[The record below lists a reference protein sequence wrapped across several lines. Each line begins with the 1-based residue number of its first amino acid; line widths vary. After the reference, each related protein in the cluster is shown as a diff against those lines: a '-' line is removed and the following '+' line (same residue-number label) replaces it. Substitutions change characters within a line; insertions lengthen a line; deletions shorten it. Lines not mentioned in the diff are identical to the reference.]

1 MASRSGRQEETGDRS
16 RESRREAD
24 GHIDDFVSSPVGRR
38 SPTTAAGPPER
49 HRIAS
54 ASPTPARR
62 QQGGATAPFPGTG
75 RGPPVRGK
83 GSSPGEIG
91 VGFTT
96 AQLEQLGAAIQS
108 AVVPLSDTLTR
119 EVTALRARVDYL
131 NARVDTEVASRTP
144 VIRAAPQSVSSEG
157 LSGVSITGF
166 GERPEFPRSSF
177 PSSPPMSRSP
187 GLSAAAGVSVPPPPP
202 APIHRVATG
211 TAPEVPSTSTPTPA
225 AERAESKSDEKDIFS
240 RADKWLPAMPTP
252 DFKKWSVNRQEEIL
266 CFSEYVLQLRSWV
279 ALGSDVFALEIEQ
292 ALRWPT
298 ELHTASL
305 SKGAQVRSTRLLA
318 ILQQVF
324 ASYPRADMLLRAYIE
339 GVGADG
345 VYQIH
350 RGTSGF
356 EALRILGKEFSLRSR
371 AEASF
376 FRAEVLKK
384 SFRGESNATAVSDIV
399 RKLDVELSRYRK
411 LVETLPTSH
420 SRDGL
425 EIQSADL
432 TLILLRSLPA
442 GARDYVMLH
451 ASDESFPSLRAAALR
466 YEGQQR
472 LFMELGPG
480 SQARHVH
487 EVAVDPDVYEW
498 YEYQDWD
505 DWEEDE
511 EQLPVSAAMKG
522 GDRCRQCGKAGHFAK
537 NCSTDMSKVR
547 CFKCGDSG
555 HIGANCKKSPSAKGK
570 PSPKTSPK
578 SRANP
583 KSKGKGSGKGGKKGK
598 MHELAEG
605 EVAEEE
611 EGEWQAQEWPED
623 WADTPEG
630 GVMMPLI
637 CSFQETDWS
646 WWLLDSGAAVSV
658 LSENFCHVDVGGAP
672 MDVSGLKVSAVNL
685 DQSQAE
691 RKRQHVL
698 KGHFPYDP
706 HCLECQQGRGV
717 SRAPRRPMRER
728 VLEIQVDFFFL
739 GTHKLVLFR
748 QVMTGLLG
756 VTAVSEDIR
765 VTGSHIR
772 QILTEFSLVGGE
784 GPPIDFRTDAA
795 PDVTA
800 LIQRSG
806 IPREYTVTRAGPQ
819 NHDSVGSVER
829 GVREVKEGIATIRLE
844 LAKENCDLQDSLAGW
859 EACARY
865 VVAMHNLHGKVENT
879 GKTGREVLRD
889 SVEASRVSA
898 MFCSHVL
905 AETPESVPSV
915 GRFVS
920 AGYLYPV
927 RNSFSHFVVA
937 KIEDDLKYFQAKS
950 LKFVFPITYPMDLV
964 GRFLRRTGSEPPPGP
979 IEDQSPVEII
989 PDYFAKLPDS
999 IPPPRHWLD
1008 KFGNTDDC
1016 TACATRK
1023 GKHSVK
1029 CYERYRNW
1037 LRRGDEKK
1045 QEDKK
1050 PPVPAPVADEEVRD
1064 LVPQEPQEPQ
1074 ELPPVKAKDVAVIPG
1089 LPKGMA
1095 PTRGCPSC
1103 DSGMVAPGIR
1113 HSAKCKKSQAQF
1125 LEASSMHVEKATS
1138 YRDPPKAVEDELAN
1152 YAAEM
1157 DYAPS
1162 DLEKDHDVPMDEP
1175 EDIEMSGDLLE
1186 DSEMVDSMLELDGS
1200 FVCSIRFDWD
1210 GPGEY
1215 QRVNLCGTP
1224 VRVWKP
1230 SGAVSDTTLVELSPS
1245 GTFRAMVKEIEGLT
1259 GVRAGNVLTQ
1269 KEMER
1274 FCAEFSTR
1282 PIPCRWVTGEK
1293 PEADEGVRAR
1303 MVVKDIAR
1311 GAATA
1316 RAQGISGPTPSV
1328 ESLRVLLGM
1337 ACGAWGCPPMGL
1349 FAIDVS
1355 QAFMNAPL
1363 EKHHVVVRLPT
1374 SVSRDNDANEP
1385 VYLEAKKGLNGLRVG
1400 SLAWA
1405 SFFARIV
1412 REAGLESSVTEPCL
1426 YAGSV
1431 GGAPVVLICYVDDVL
1446 VATPKEASYKIVFD
1460 LLAKHVKIRETGRIP
1475 LSSAK
1480 NGSLRFLGR
1489 TISRK
1494 AGDAAL
1500 YLSVDPDYMDEC
1512 FREFGIEKGST
1523 TFPDIRPAIEET
1535 IEQEPISA
1543 EAHARFRRILGRL
1556 SWMCQ
1561 TRLDLLV
1568 LVGLLSTGQ
1577 VSPKPGHEKALRMVL
1592 RYLITDMKVG
1602 QRFPTEGELPDY
1614 AETLLVYT
1622 DAGFAPMRST
1632 NRRSIT
1638 GVCLVYR
1645 GVLLKAFSRHQGSV
1659 TLSSCEAELSAG
1671 QEGIQEGLGLSRTV
1685 FQVLKALGL
1694 VQVTSLCLA
1703 WLTDSLSG
1711 KMILEASDLQRR
1723 SRHVEIRICW
1733 LRELMAKGILECAH
1747 VPGTENPAD
1756 ALTKC
1761 LALAT
1766 FLKHRVLLG
1775 FVPLRA
1781 AAVSSVV
1788 DTSFQGFLH
1797 TLVFR
1802 QCYLCGDHL
1811 ERGQQHDVGSQ
1822 HVHNLVVSQHV
1833 NALLA
1838 LRKPLF
1844 SVWTFWT
1851 SWISWICWISHM
1863 FSVMFSFWTCLQE
1876 LRVCFAL
1883 FRSCFE
1889 LCVPSAAVLDHEVAQ
1904 LAAQVPRYALP
1915 EPAAMDGEDDL
1926 RSEATT
1932 RVDWTTGEPLR
1943 KASPAAEPATVPAEP
1958 VVAPSNPAEP
1968 VLAPVAEVPTVP
1980 SAIPATEAPTSPA
1993 DPDPVHEAPAEPS
2006 APAVLTS
2013 EVQPKAPAE
2022 AGTAEAGSLCGVSA
2036 TPSHSKKSSVASKTS
2051 RVTRIKLLKS
2061 LRRTL
2066 FGPNAEVKRAP
2077 KRLAKKRKAKSVKD
2091 EDEESD
2097 GVPPRPKAKAK
2108 AKVKSKAM
2116 PRPRGTVRGFFDAR
2130 RGRRV
2135 EVPLRGPNEA
2145 PKPRMIRA
2153 FSGFSFRP
2161 KCRICGNYGHVAAAC
2176 IQGQRSVSLTTGKIQ
2191 LSQRIDPKSD
2201 EDLRGDALPNYGF
2214 ENPLSSQISPG
2225 DSVSQVGYTPV
2236 APKYALPIPTAPGMS
2251 AEERLRLLLK
2261 KRKNEEPQRK
2271 QGYETTDEP
2280 WPQEEEN
2287 GDLKEELRRKRKR
2300 VEMRPFTK
2308 EVRDRPSYMRPLAE
2322 DPRKSR
2328 ARPSEAAPKRPP
2340 PVPPPKTPPKG
2351 PMPPPP
2357 KKKAMPVA
2365 PKTPPKKPAEKPKTP
2380 AKEVAKATS
2389 ASEAPK
2395 SEAAKAPAPAP
2406 KAIGI
2411 EPPKTP
2417 PKMAPKTPS
2426 EAFRSVSPTLVD
2438 AATPA
2443 EPKPS
2448 GVERTKDPSPM
2459 THPEGLP
2466 EQTVEENVSPK
2477 VSPKPPPPPLDS
2489 PPTAHQEPPPPPTE
2503 IGFPVTGPAEVPKSP
2518 MVAPVLPKSSPARPL
2533 IDWGAPASVESPIGS
2548 TSDITRIMGLASQ
2561 HTSTPMGQT
2570 GSSVA
2575 SSGTSRPVQCCIA
2588 CHGTGVLTAEQNVTI
2603 FSLLASMP
2611 PRSVMLRCSNE
2622 TLSRVTFEC
2631 DSAVSVI
2638 RESDQLRYPRYTV
2651 LEVACGKESVIARSC
2666 RDVDY
2671 VRYIGIHANLQEI
2684 GVRNK
2689 MLTLLRDGFSRCP
2702 HGSQVACLVHISLP
2716 CKGGSP
2722 LLNFWGR
2729 NEKREKEFFYLLKSS
2744 GKYLDEIK
2752 SSEGVS
2758 VTVSFELP
2766 RSNQYWKSRDL
2777 QNFFEKRGM
2786 AYQSE
2791 CHACSMGLE
2800 TQSGLRIGK
2809 IFRIQSSNSCLS
2821 QRLNS
2826 RFQCRCNESHAPFNA
2841 VDYHDTERYSMKFAR
2856 FLVKSFWI
2864 CASLR

>member
-75 RGPPVRGK
+75 RGPPARGK

-157 LSGVSITGF
+157 LSGV
-166 GERPEFPRSSF
+166 
-177 PSSPPMSRSP
+177 
-187 GLSAAAGVSVPPPPP
+187 
-202 APIHRVATG
+202 
-211 TAPEVPSTSTPTPA
+211 
-225 AERAESKSDEKDIFS
+225 
-240 RADKWLPAMPTP
+240 
-252 DFKKWSVNRQEEIL
+252 
-266 CFSEYVLQLRSWV
+266 
-279 ALGSDVFALEIEQ
+279 
-292 ALRWPT
+292 
-298 ELHTASL
+298 
-305 SKGAQVRSTRLLA
+305 
-318 ILQQVF
+318 
-324 ASYPRADMLLRAYIE
+324 
-339 GVGADG
+339 
-345 VYQIH
+345 
-350 RGTSGF
+350 
-356 EALRILGKEFSLRSR
+356 
-371 AEASF
+371 
-376 FRAEVLKK
+376 
-384 SFRGESNATAVSDIV
+384 
-399 RKLDVELSRYRK
+399 
-411 LVETLPTSH
+411 
-420 SRDGL
+420 
-425 EIQSADL
+425 
-432 TLILLRSLPA
+432 
-442 GARDYVMLH
+442 
-451 ASDESFPSLRAAALR
+451 
-466 YEGQQR
+466 
-472 LFMELGPG
+472 
-480 SQARHVH
+480 
-487 EVAVDPDVYEW
+487 
-498 YEYQDWD
+498 
-505 DWEEDE
+505 
-511 EQLPVSAAMKG
+511 
-522 GDRCRQCGKAGHFAK
+522 QCGKAGHFAK

-658 LSENFCHVDVGGAP
+658 LSENFCQNYKYKGGKTGVGSVEYFAANGSPGRMSQTAAVTVAFEVTTGAGAAKVQSFQLECCIGNVSHNIISTGQLVKKGWTVVQSPDEMYLYHAESQTMITEVTLWGGCPWMRSRRPIATKAIKDQPGKTMPMDVDVGGAP

-691 RKRQHVL
+691 RRRQHVL

-756 VTAVSEDIR
+756 VTPVSEDIR

-989 PDYFAKLPDS
+989 PEDFAKLPDS

-1316 RAQGISGPTPSV
+1316 RAQGISSPTPSV

-1363 EKHHVVVRLPT
+1363 EKRHVVVRLPT

-1412 REAGLESSVTEPCL
+1412 REAGPESSVTEPCL

-1500 YLSVDPDYMDEC
+1500 YLSVDPDYMGEC

-1577 VSPKPGHEKALRMVL
+1577 ASPKPGHEKALRM
-1592 RYLITDMKVG
+1592 
-1602 QRFPTEGELPDY
+1602 LP
-1614 AETLLVYT
+1614 
-1622 DAGFAPMRST
+1622 
-1632 NRRSIT
+1632 
-1638 GVCLVYR
+1638 R
-1645 GVLLKAFSRHQGSV
+1645 GV
-1659 TLSSCEAELSAG
+1659 
-1671 QEGIQEGLGLSRTV
+1671 RT
-1685 FQVLKALGL
+1685 
-1694 VQVTSLCLA
+1694 
-1703 WLTDSLSG
+1703 
-1711 KMILEASDLQRR
+1711 
-1723 SRHVEIRICW
+1723 
-1733 LRELMAKGILECAH
+1733 
-1747 VPGTENPAD
+1747 
-1756 ALTKC
+1756 
-1761 LALAT
+1761 
-1766 FLKHRVLLG
+1766 
-1775 FVPLRA
+1775 A
-1781 AAVSSVV
+1781 AA
-1788 DTSFQGFLH
+1788 
-1797 TLVFR
+1797 
-1802 QCYLCGDHL
+1802 
-1811 ERGQQHDVGSQ
+1811 
-1822 HVHNLVVSQHV
+1822 
-1833 NALLA
+1833 
-1838 LRKPLF
+1838 
-1844 SVWTFWT
+1844 
-1851 SWISWICWISHM
+1851 
-1863 FSVMFSFWTCLQE
+1863 
-1876 LRVCFAL
+1876 
-1883 FRSCFE
+1883 
-1889 LCVPSAAVLDHEVAQ
+1889 
-1904 LAAQVPRYALP
+1904 
-1915 EPAAMDGEDDL
+1915 
-1926 RSEATT
+1926 
-1932 RVDWTTGEPLR
+1932 
-1943 KASPAAEPATVPAEP
+1943 
-1958 VVAPSNPAEP
+1958 
-1968 VLAPVAEVPTVP
+1968 
-1980 SAIPATEAPTSPA
+1980 
-1993 DPDPVHEAPAEPS
+1993 
-2006 APAVLTS
+2006 
-2013 EVQPKAPAE
+2013 
-2022 AGTAEAGSLCGVSA
+2022 
-2036 TPSHSKKSSVASKTS
+2036 
-2051 RVTRIKLLKS
+2051 
-2061 LRRTL
+2061 
-2066 FGPNAEVKRAP
+2066 
-2077 KRLAKKRKAKSVKD
+2077 
-2091 EDEESD
+2091 
-2097 GVPPRPKAKAK
+2097 
-2108 AKVKSKAM
+2108 
-2116 PRPRGTVRGFFDAR
+2116 
-2130 RGRRV
+2130 
-2135 EVPLRGPNEA
+2135 
-2145 PKPRMIRA
+2145 
-2153 FSGFSFRP
+2153 
-2161 KCRICGNYGHVAAAC
+2161 
-2176 IQGQRSVSLTTGKIQ
+2176 
-2191 LSQRIDPKSD
+2191 
-2201 EDLRGDALPNYGF
+2201 
-2214 ENPLSSQISPG
+2214 
-2225 DSVSQVGYTPV
+2225 SQVCV
-2236 APKYALPIPTAPGMS
+2236 LC
-2251 AEERLRLLLK
+2251 
-2261 KRKNEEPQRK
+2261 
-2271 QGYETTDEP
+2271 
-2280 WPQEEEN
+2280 
-2287 GDLKEELRRKRKR
+2287 
-2300 VEMRPFTK
+2300 
-2308 EVRDRPSYMRPLAE
+2308 
-2322 DPRKSR
+2322 
-2328 ARPSEAAPKRPP
+2328 
-2340 PVPPPKTPPKG
+2340 
-2351 PMPPPP
+2351 
-2357 KKKAMPVA
+2357 
-2365 PKTPPKKPAEKPKTP
+2365 
-2380 AKEVAKATS
+2380 
-2389 ASEAPK
+2389 
-2395 SEAAKAPAPAP
+2395 
-2406 KAIGI
+2406 
-2411 EPPKTP
+2411 
-2417 PKMAPKTPS
+2417 
-2426 EAFRSVSPTLVD
+2426 
-2438 AATPA
+2438 
-2443 EPKPS
+2443 
-2448 GVERTKDPSPM
+2448 
-2459 THPEGLP
+2459 
-2466 EQTVEENVSPK
+2466 TVV
-2477 VSPKPPPPPLDS
+2477 
-2489 PPTAHQEPPPPPTE
+2489 
-2503 IGFPVTGPAEVPKSP
+2503 
-2518 MVAPVLPKSSPARPL
+2518 
-2533 IDWGAPASVESPIGS
+2533 
-2548 TSDITRIMGLASQ
+2548 
-2561 HTSTPMGQT
+2561 
-2570 GSSVA
+2570 
-2575 SSGTSRPVQCCIA
+2575 CC
-2588 CHGTGVLTAEQNVTI
+2588 
-2603 FSLLASMP
+2603 
-2611 PRSVMLRCSNE
+2611 
-2622 TLSRVTFEC
+2622 
-2631 DSAVSVI
+2631 
-2638 RESDQLRYPRYTV
+2638 
-2651 LEVACGKESVIARSC
+2651 
-2666 RDVDY
+2666 
-2671 VRYIGIHANLQEI
+2671 
-2684 GVRNK
+2684 
-2689 MLTLLRDGFSRCP
+2689 
-2702 HGSQVACLVHISLP
+2702 
-2716 CKGGSP
+2716 
-2722 LLNFWGR
+2722 
-2729 NEKREKEFFYLLKSS
+2729 
-2744 GKYLDEIK
+2744 
-2752 SSEGVS
+2752 
-2758 VTVSFELP
+2758 
-2766 RSNQYWKSRDL
+2766 
-2777 QNFFEKRGM
+2777 
-2786 AYQSE
+2786 
-2791 CHACSMGLE
+2791 
-2800 TQSGLRIGK
+2800 
-2809 IFRIQSSNSCLS
+2809 
-2821 QRLNS
+2821 
-2826 RFQCRCNESHAPFNA
+2826 
-2841 VDYHDTERYSMKFAR
+2841 
-2856 FLVKSFWI
+2856 
-2864 CASLR
+2864 